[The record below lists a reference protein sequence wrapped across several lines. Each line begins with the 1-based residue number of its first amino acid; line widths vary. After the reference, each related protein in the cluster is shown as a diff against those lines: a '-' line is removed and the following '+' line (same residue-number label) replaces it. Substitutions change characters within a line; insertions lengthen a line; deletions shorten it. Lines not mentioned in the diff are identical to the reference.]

1 MKITYLMNSYIFMEV
16 YSSVKNGN
24 VKTEEAKI
32 SSILKYLKNEQKE
45 KVYENIKS
53 LTTEIENIKLKNNIK
68 KDLFKSISV
77 KQVGTYPIEAFNI
90 EVSDDLGLT
99 IDVVEKIKSAA
110 FLCCSNISLIINK
123 NSLDIEK
130 EIEQIMLNIK
140 KFYLETNPD
149 EEKIIDIMIRNDE
162 NTEDDL
168 VLSLNINKS
177 ILENITDETDPDIFS
192 SKVIEIIEELSDY
205 INSDISSLLVDD
217 ESVIR
222 IIRTNENIEFK
233 YNKAI
238 VDELPE
244 EKEISIKS
252 KSKELVEILMNC

>member
-16 YSSVKNGN
+16 YSSVKSGS
-24 VKTEEAKI
+24 VKTEEVKI

-99 IDVVEKIKSAA
+99 IDSIEKIKSAV

-140 KFYLETNPD
+140 KFYLEANPD
-149 EEKIIDIMIRNDE
+149 EEKVIDIMIRNDE

-168 VLSLNINKS
+168 VLSVNVNKS
-177 ILENITDETDPDIFS
+177 ILENVTDETDPDIFS

-205 INSDISSLLVDD
+205 INGDISSLLVDD
-217 ESVIR
+217 ESIIR
-222 IIRTNENIEFK
+222 IIRTNGNITFK